1 MNLQKILTE
10 YILTNMNNRENKAN
24 IGKGNQN
31 INGTVRIIHKGP
43 ELQNQMPHS
52 SKTPPPPK
60 PKK

>member
-1 MNLQKILTE
+1 
-10 YILTNMNNRENKAN
+10 MNNRENKAN
-24 IGKGNQN
+24 VGKGNQN